1 MKCLQIKMDAEK
13 ILQSL
18 NTTVNDITLIIKQL
32 IDLNETLEE
41 ENQQLVQTIIH
52 YETQLYK
59 MKKIMDVTDI
69 EFNKENE

>member
-1 MKCLQIKMDAEK
+1 MDAEK

-69 EFNKENE
+69 EFNKENA

>member
-1 MKCLQIKMDAEK
+1 MDAEK